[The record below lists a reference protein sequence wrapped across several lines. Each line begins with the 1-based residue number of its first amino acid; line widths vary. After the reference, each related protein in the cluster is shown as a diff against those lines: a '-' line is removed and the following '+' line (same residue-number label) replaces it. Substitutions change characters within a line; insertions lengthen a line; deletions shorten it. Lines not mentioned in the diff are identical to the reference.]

1 MTVEELLVYAK
12 QYIHSEHAKIL
23 LASLLEKNSLELL
36 NCLEDVVDEEIES
49 TYKQAVQALKE
60 GKPLQYVLGKT
71 SFYGREFIVNENVLI
86 PRFETE
92 QLVEETIKL
101 IIENFNLPINILDIG
116 TGSGNIG
123 ITLKKE
129 LDNINVTMID
139 ISKEALTVAEQ
150 NKNNLQADVTLI
162 ESDLFKNINSKY
174 DVIISNPPYI
184 KNEEEIEQIV
194 KDNEP
199 HLALYANNDGLYFYE
214 EILKQVE
221 NYTNNKYLIAF
232 EIGYLQKEDI
242 LGLIDKY
249 LSNVEVITKKDLAGK
264 DRMIF
269 ILKNE

>member
-12 QYIHSEHAKIL
+12 QYVHSEHAKIL

-36 NCLEDVVDEEIES
+36 NCLEETVDEEIES

-101 IIENFNLPINILDIG
+101 IKENFKLPINILDIG

-139 ISKEALTVAEQ
+139 ISREALDVAEQ

-162 ESDLFKNINSKY
+162 ESDLFNNINNKY

-184 KNEEEIEQIV
+184 KKEEEIEQIV

-199 HLALYANNDGLYFYE
+199 HLALYAENNGLACYE
-214 EILKQVE
+214 KILSNCGK
-221 NYTNNKYLIAF
+221 YINKNALIAF
-232 EIGYLQKEDI
+232 EIGFKQANEITNIAK
-242 LGLIDKY
+242 KY
-249 LSNVEVITKKDLAGK
+249 LNCEVEVVKDLNGY
-264 DRMIF
+264 DRFIF
-269 ILKNE
+269 IQTK

>member
-1 MTVEELLVYAK
+1 MTVEELLVYGK
-12 QYIHSEHAKIL
+12 QFIHSEHAKIL
-23 LASLLEKNSLELL
+23 LASLLNKNSLELL
-36 NCLEDVVDEEIES
+36 NCLNQLVEQDVEN
-49 TYKQAVQALKE
+49 TYKQAVQAIKE

-101 IIENFNLPINILDIG
+101 IKENFSLPIKVLDIG
-116 TGSGNIG
+116 SGSGNIG

-129 LDNINVTMID
+129 LDNIKVTMTD
-139 ISKEALTVAEQ
+139 ISKEALKVANE
-150 NKNNLQADVTLI
+150 NKNNLDVDI
-162 ESDLFKNINSKY
+162 ELVESNLFENINNKY
-174 DVIISNPPYI
+174 DVIISNPPYLR
-184 KNEEEIEQIV
+184 KEEEIEQIV

-199 HLALYANNDGLYFYE
+199 HIALFAENEGLYFYE

-221 NYTNNKYLIAF
+221 NYTNDKYLIAF
-232 EIGYLQKEDI
+232 EIGYTQKEQVVK
-242 LGLIDKY
+242 LANKY
-249 LSNVEVITKKDLAGK
+249 LKNIKIYTKQDLALK